1 MSDTVIRVENLGKKY
16 IIGRQQQERYTALRD
31 VITNGAK
38 SLLTTLNPLTQ
49 NSKNQAKNFRQE
61 FWILKH
67 ISFEMNKLEYKN
79 GNKEISSF
87 L

>member
-1 MSDTVIRVENLGKKY
+1 VI
-16 IIGRQQQERYTALRD
+16 A
-31 VITNGAK
+31 NGAK
-38 SLLTTLNPLTQ
+38 SLLTDLNPLTQ